1 MHGAPPSVGQ
11 GEADVGLVELMSVPK
26 TDGLGRDAPFKTEVE
41 RGAQEGGG
49 PMERTRTNRDNNKSS
64 QNRDK
69 IEQQQIETKSRQN
82 RTTTNRDKSRQK
94 KSSTTNRD
102 KSRQKKIINNKSRQ
116 IETKN
121 RTTTNRDK
129 SGQKKI
135 INNRSRRQ
143 HIEAK
148 PRQKKMRRAGRKEG
162 GGKNGE
168 AGGGREEQREAGVG
182 SELGRADCEGRFFW
196 SRNSRPLRVK
206 Q

>member
-1 MHGAPPSVGQ
+1 MGFLFREDPQCWFS
-11 GEADVGLVELMSVPK
+11 L
-26 TDGLGRDAPFKTEVE
+26 R
-41 RGAQEGGG
+41 GGG
-49 PMERTRTNRDNNKSS
+49 RRGFCVARAGGGGREEEEGPIDNKSR

-69 IEQQQIETKSRQN
+69 TEQQQIETNRDKKIINNKSRQIE
-82 RTTTNRDKSRQK
+82 T
-94 KSSTTNRD
+94 
-102 KSRQKKIINNKSRQ
+102 KKIINNKSRQ

-162 GGKNGE
+162 GGKKGE

>member
-1 MHGAPPSVGQ
+1 MWVFSSGEKSRTFEVRGLPRLRGKSSRGILVTDPRCGFSLPGGPSVW
-11 GEADVGLVELMSVPK
+11 VFPS
-26 TDGLGRDAPFKTEVE
+26 GRRTARVLCGAGR
-41 RGAQEGGG
+41 RGREGGG
-49 PMERTRTNRDNNKSS
+49 GGREEEEGPIDNKSR

-69 IEQQQIETKSRQN
+69 TEQQQIETKSRQN

-148 PRQKKMRRAGRKEG
+148 PRQKK
-162 GGKNGE
+162 
-168 AGGGREEQREAGVG
+168 
-182 SELGRADCEGRFFW
+182 
-196 SRNSRPLRVK
+196 
-206 Q
+206 